1 MIGLDKKIPN
11 GFILGRTAMVCCEQ
25 DTSLVGLVCLSELA
39 QQIIPEEWI
48 KVEGKIY
55 LTYDDDMQQDM
66 PILHVQQ
73 LSICDALTD
82 EYVYFT

>member
-1 MIGLDKKIPN
+1 
-11 GFILGRTAMVCCEQ
+11 MVCCEQ